1 MWMDKERE
9 DEVGETWEFEREQ
22 QVKKHAAHVFTEVNA
37 SLTLSVSGQTSESSY
52 LFCYMI
58 PDYKFHEI
66 NSDV

>member
-1 MWMDKERE
+1 MRHENLKENSKSE
-9 DEVGETWEFEREQ
+9 
-22 QVKKHAAHVFTEVNA
+22 KHAAHVFTEVNA
-37 SLTLSVSGQTSESSY
+37 SLTLSVSGQTSENSY